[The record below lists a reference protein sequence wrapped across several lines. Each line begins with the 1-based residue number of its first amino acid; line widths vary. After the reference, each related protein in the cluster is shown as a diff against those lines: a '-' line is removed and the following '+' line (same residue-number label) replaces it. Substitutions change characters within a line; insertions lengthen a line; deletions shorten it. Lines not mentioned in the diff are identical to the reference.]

1 MWIYDR
7 KVTSSNWAIIRTE
20 PISRTRILR
29 SFVRLIGII
38 LSVRNGV
45 KDIRLRGIVIISN
58 RSELNR
64 LVDENKQFDFD

>member
-45 KDIRLRGIVIISN
+45 KDIRLRGIVINSN
-58 RSELNR
+58 GNEVDR
-64 LVDENKQFDFD
+64 LVNENKQFDFD